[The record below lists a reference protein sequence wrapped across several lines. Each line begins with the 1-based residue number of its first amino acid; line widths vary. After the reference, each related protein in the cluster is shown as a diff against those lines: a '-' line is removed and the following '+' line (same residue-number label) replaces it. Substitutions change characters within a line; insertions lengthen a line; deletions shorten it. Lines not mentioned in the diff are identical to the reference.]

1 MSCFRVKRI
10 TFFQRQVPI
19 LCQNENG
26 PCPLLAICNGLLLRG
41 HISLPTGRM
50 EISTDE
56 LISIIANRLFE
67 GNASALQSKD
77 LNVQANAQR
86 SVDDVIKI
94 LPDFVVG
101 LDVNVKFNK
110 VDGFEFTRQLTTFD
124 LTGLRLLHGW
134 LYDPQDRRSKDAV
147 GTMTYN
153 ELITRVITLR
163 SELENKN
170 QKKPQQKEDEEEEDD
185 GPTLE
190 DALRM
195 SKATTEDVVD
205 AEVVE
210 IVGVESKTIA
220 AVIVEGTEGNEG
232 KTSTEGNTSTEGKE
246 SIQSPE
252 NTENTENTNSDDLQ
266 SYQTLAALED
276 FLNSTQTQLSYHG
289 LAELHSSMKD
299 RELSVF
305 FRNNHFN
312 TLFKYKDHL
321 YLLLTDIGYEHQKE
335 YVWER
340 LTEIDGDTMCCTGL
354 FKRSPTASSLSGSA
368 APTIHDVNDPDYLLA
383 LQLQEEAN
391 GGSDGGN
398 GNGNRIGTI
407 VMGQVVSTGGG
418 RGGAAKQ
425 SSSTVTNASVVMNNA
440 DLLLQEQELKRL
452 KNEHQNR
459 KKEQEQKKRKK
470 GKKGKK
476 GNCVI
481 S

>member
-170 QKKPQQKEDEEEEDD
+170 QKKPQQKI
-185 GPTLE
+185 
-190 DALRM
+190 
-195 SKATTEDVVD
+195 K
-205 AEVVE
+205 
-210 IVGVESKTIA
+210 
-220 AVIVEGTEGNEG
+220 
-232 KTSTEGNTSTEGKE
+232 
-246 SIQSPE
+246 
-252 NTENTENTNSDDLQ
+252 
-266 SYQTLAALED
+266 
-276 FLNSTQTQLSYHG
+276 
-289 LAELHSSMKD
+289 
-299 RELSVF
+299 
-305 FRNNHFN
+305 
-312 TLFKYKDHL
+312 
-321 YLLLTDIGYEHQKE
+321 
-335 YVWER
+335 
-340 LTEIDGDTMCCTGL
+340 
-354 FKRSPTASSLSGSA
+354 
-368 APTIHDVNDPDYLLA
+368 
-383 LQLQEEAN
+383 
-391 GGSDGGN
+391 
-398 GNGNRIGTI
+398 
-407 VMGQVVSTGGG
+407 
-418 RGGAAKQ
+418 
-425 SSSTVTNASVVMNNA
+425 
-440 DLLLQEQELKRL
+440 KRL
-452 KNEHQNR
+452 K
-459 KKEQEQKKRKK
+459 KM
-470 GKKGKK
+470 
-476 GNCVI
+476 
-481 S
+481 